1 MSFNH
6 SNKGCHKIKYCPM
19 ETKFFGKFIAGDYV
33 APNIPPEERTMAFG
47 SLRSNTLED
56 TATVQT
62 PVSFDVVGP
71 LSNVT
76 VSPTGNELVV
86 NESGV
91 YQVTVSINAIAFAAP
106 DPTDGY
112 LSATITVNGMPI
124 FTQGIAVFNIT
135 SRNSSAYIVQAALN
149 AGDQV
154 GVSAAS
160 EAFLF
165 GYMNRSLTLLQLQ

>member
-6 SNKGCHKIKYCPM
+6 SNKGCHKIKYCPI
-19 ETKFFGKFIAGDYV
+19 ETRFFGKFIAGDYV

-76 VSPTGNELVV
+76 VSQQE
-86 NESGV
+86 
-91 YQVTVSINAIAFAAP
+91 
-106 DPTDGY
+106 
-112 LSATITVNGMPI
+112 
-124 FTQGIAVFNIT
+124 
-135 SRNSSAYIVQAALN
+135 
-149 AGDQV
+149 
-154 GVSAAS
+154 
-160 EAFLF
+160 
-165 GYMNRSLTLLQLQ
+165 MN

>member
-1 MSFNH
+1 M
-6 SNKGCHKIKYCPM
+6 I
-19 ETKFFGKFIAGDYV
+19 
-33 APNIPPEERTMAFG
+33 
-47 SLRSNTLED
+47 
-56 TATVQT
+56 
-62 PVSFDVVGP
+62 
-71 LSNVT
+71 
-76 VSPTGNELVV
+76 

-149 AGDQV
+149 VGDQV